1 LPKSSDT
8 TSIKE
13 PVATEAAALAKAQGD
28 VKLSEEKGSAAA
40 ASEEEV
46 VPNGAC

>member
-1 LPKSSDT
+1 MPKASDT

-13 PVATEAAALAKAQGD
+13 PVVAEAAALDKAQGG

-40 ASEEEV
+40 ASEKKV